1 MTKLLLLFFVCLFCA
16 SPIIAQEEPH
26 SATKKIKIERE
37 LPFVKAAFNEADY
50 KVVAFDKFGNP
61 HMEAIT
67 SFVIQYIENKKVYQ
81 APVKGNVFP
90 EKTVQFFT
98 KKRKLA
104 TKVCL
109 INIIATDENAHS
121 QSLPD
126 LCDIVIFPD
135 CKRK

>member
-1 MTKLLLLFFVCLFCA
+1 MTKLLLLFSICFLYVTNVT
-16 SPIIAQEEPH
+16 AQEEPNTG
-26 SATKKIKIERE
+26 TKKIKIEKE
-37 LPFVKAAFNEADY
+37 LPFVKAAFNEAEY

-90 EKTVQFFT
+90 EKTIQFFT
-98 KKRKLA
+98 KKRTLA

-109 INIIATDENAHS
+109 INIVAADENAHS

-126 LCDIVIFPD
+126 LCDIVLFPD